1 MPPVAPVT
9 NTRLLMA
16 GRLSRRGPSRSL
28 LGSPLWSTPSPESPP
43 PENEPVRPY
52 AAGSAERQALD
63 RACAAIADERI
74 EIPAVVDGSPVK
86 GEKTTAVAM
95 PHDHGHVLADVH
107 HASGATVQ
115 RAIDGA
121 LEAAPGWQALSFDD
135 RAGIFLRAAELLA
148 ETRRLPI
155 TAACMLGQSKT
166 AHQAEIDA
174 ACELID
180 FLRFNVHF
188 ARQLHQVQP
197 HSTGGVWNQTDYRPL
212 EGFVLAVTPF
222 NFLAIAANLPTAPAL
237 MGNVVV
243 WKPAMTSM
251 VGAWHV
257 LELLREAGLPDG
269 VIQLVPGDG
278 PVQGEVC
285 LSSEH
290 LAGIHFTG
298 STKTFRSLWKGVGD
312 RLDSY
317 RSFPRIVGETGG
329 KDFILVH
336 PSADPAQVAT
346 AIVRGGYEY
355 QGQKCSAASRV
366 YLPKSLFAAV
376 RDRVVADLEHVR
388 VGDVR
393 DAKNFL
399 GAVIDEAAFTRI
411 TGYQE
416 LAAREGEVLAG
427 GTSDGS
433 KGWFVDPTFV
443 RVDDPKHRLMSEEI
457 FGPVVTTYVYD
468 DAAWDATLDLVDST
482 SPYAL
487 TGAVFSRDR
496 HAVAQARSRLRQA
509 AGNFYIN
516 DKPTGAVVGQQPFG
530 GARGERDQRQGRS
543 ALEPAARGPR
553 PARSKRPSSRPPTGV
568 IPSWS
573 NERPVSQ
580 QR

>member
-1 MPPVAPVT
+1 MVDAITQVP
-9 NTRLLMA
+9 
-16 GRLSRRGPSRSL
+16 
-28 LGSPLWSTPSPESPP
+28 TPS
-43 PENEPVRPY
+43 NEPVREYVP
-52 AAGSAERQALD
+52 GSRDRKALD
-63 RACAAIADERI
+63 AACATLAEERL
-74 EIPAVVDGSPVK
+74 EIPAFVDGQAVK
-86 GEKTTAVAM
+86 GEKTTAITM
-95 PHDHGHVLADVH
+95 PHDHQHVLAEVH
-107 HASGATVQ
+107 HASAATVQ

-121 LEAAPGWQALSFDD
+121 LRAAPAWQRMSFDD

-148 ETRRLPI
+148 GPWRMRI
-155 TAACMLGQSKT
+155 NAACMLGQSKT
-166 AHQAEIDA
+166 AHQAEIDS

-188 ARQLHQVQP
+188 ARQLHQIQP
-197 HSTGGVWNQTDYRPL
+197 QSSAQTWNQTDYRPL

-222 NFLAIAANLPTAPAL
+222 NFLAIAGNLPTAPAL
-237 MGNVVV
+237 MGNVVL

-251 VGAWHV
+251 LGAWHV

-278 PVQGEVC
+278 PVQGEAC
-285 LSSEH
+285 LASPH

-298 STKTFRSLWKGVGD
+298 STGTFRKLWKGVAE
-312 RLDSY
+312 RLETY

-336 PSADPAQVAT
+336 PSADAQQVAT

-366 YLPKSLFAAV
+366 YLPKSLYEPV
-376 RDRVVADLEHVR
+376 RDRVRAELEQVV

-393 DAKNFL
+393 DPKAFMS
-399 GAVIDEAAFTRI
+399 AVIDEAAFTKI

-416 LAAREGEVLAG
+416 LAKREGEVLFG
-427 GTSDGS
+427 GTADRT

-457 FGPVVTTYVYD
+457 FGPVVTSYVYD
-468 DAAWDATLDLVDST
+468 DGGWDDILDVVDT
-482 SPYAL
+482 TGPYAL
-487 TGAVFSRDR
+487 TGAVFSHDR
-496 HAVAQARSRLRQA
+496 QAVAQARQHLRHA

-530 GARGERDQRQGRS
+530 GGRGSGTNDKAGAPWNLLRWISPRS
-543 ALEPAARGPR
+543 IKENLL
-553 PARSKRPSSRPPTGV
+553 PPTDWRY
-568 IPSWS
+568 PFL
-573 NERPVSQ
+573 ER
-580 QR
+580 